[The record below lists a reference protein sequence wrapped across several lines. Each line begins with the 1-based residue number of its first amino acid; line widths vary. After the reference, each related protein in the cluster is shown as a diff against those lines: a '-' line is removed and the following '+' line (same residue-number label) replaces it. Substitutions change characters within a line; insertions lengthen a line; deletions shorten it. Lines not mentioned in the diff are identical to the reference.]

1 MQELNLVFSEMCH
14 HLDLSSPPFTVSTRQ
29 SRSSK
34 QKRPSSFS
42 QVPFQEPMSNRVPF
56 PRPTSTKG
64 ITHVGDNDEVSGH
77 GVGEERREEE
87 ESRLVREKLIARRK
101 ESDMMNAQEMAEILR
116 HWLLDKGHLK
126 VIVSNYLAARSTH
139 HPSY

>member
-1 MQELNLVFSEMCH
+1 M
-14 HLDLSSPPFTVSTRQ
+14 SS
-29 SRSSK
+29 
-34 QKRPSSFS
+34 
-42 QVPFQEPMSNRVPF
+42 RVPF
-56 PRPTSTKG
+56 PRPTSTRG
-64 ITHVGDNDEVSGH
+64 IIHGGDNDENSGH

-126 VIVSNYLAARSTH
+126 VIVYQT
-139 HPSY
+139 